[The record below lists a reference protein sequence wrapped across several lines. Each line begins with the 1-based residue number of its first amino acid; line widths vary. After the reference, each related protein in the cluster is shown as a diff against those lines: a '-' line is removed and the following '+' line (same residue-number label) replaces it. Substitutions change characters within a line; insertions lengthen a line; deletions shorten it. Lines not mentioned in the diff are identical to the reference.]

1 MNLIFENIGDIKKAS
16 INFKKLTVISGEN
29 DVGKSTVGKLMFA
42 IVQSC
47 NTYNEVYQKE
57 HPRSNLLYSW
67 IYSRITEHE
76 SLASNIEI
84 RSFFSRLRMDSN
96 RKYDFD
102 KIIEKIDYFIT
113 IISDLEGQEFLN
125 KLKDVVSDFY
135 NEAMN
140 FEYSSADGL
149 LNIINNE
156 FRNNA
161 VRYGMKNAQITL
173 LNEEDS
179 SDFHLDFKFSKREKI
194 QYFRKSSFKL
204 RDVTILENPAILQ
217 YLPTIFSNSI
227 LNSLGTNK
235 KYENIGVPYHVIDL
249 WGKLKNSSIDK
260 GRQFS
265 RDLFEI
271 QLEDGFSLSNIESV
285 ADLDKESKKTK
296 YIKNNIDQTLISS
309 FFEGELYYV
318 RQEHGFIFKKKDKVF
333 NINNISSG
341 VKSLAILDLLLKGDY
356 INKDTLL
363 ILDEPETNLHPAW
376 KKKYAEVVAKLC
388 DSGANILINTHS
400 PYMVESLRGYS
411 EKYNVPVNF
420 YLAQRDSD
428 SNEINFLEKNG
439 DISQIINVLAQPLR
453 DLNNE
458 LSGLKDDY

>member
-1 MNLIFENIGDIKKAS
+1 
-16 INFKKLTVISGEN
+16 
-29 DVGKSTVGKLMFA
+29 
-42 IVQSC
+42 
-47 NTYNEVYQKE
+47 
-57 HPRSNLLYSW
+57 
-67 IYSRITEHE
+67 
-76 SLASNIEI
+76 
-84 RSFFSRLRMDSN
+84 
-96 RKYDFD
+96 
-102 KIIEKIDYFIT
+102 
-113 IISDLEGQEFLN
+113 
-125 KLKDVVSDFY
+125 
-135 NEAMN
+135 MN

-376 KKKYAEVVAKLC
+376 QKKYAEVVAKLC

>member
-227 LNSLGTNK
+227 LNSL
-235 KYENIGVPYHVIDL
+235 E
-249 WGKLKNSSIDK
+249 
-260 GRQFS
+260 Q
-265 RDLFEI
+265 
-271 QLEDGFSLSNIESV
+271 
-285 ADLDKESKKTK
+285 
-296 YIKNNIDQTLISS
+296 IKI
-309 FFEGELYYV
+309 
-318 RQEHGFIFKKKDKVF
+318 
-333 NINNISSG
+333 
-341 VKSLAILDLLLKGDY
+341 
-356 INKDTLL
+356 
-363 ILDEPETNLHPAW
+363 
-376 KKKYAEVVAKLC
+376 
-388 DSGANILINTHS
+388 
-400 PYMVESLRGYS
+400 
-411 EKYNVPVNF
+411 
-420 YLAQRDSD
+420 
-428 SNEINFLEKNG
+428 
-439 DISQIINVLAQPLR
+439 
-453 DLNNE
+453 
-458 LSGLKDDY
+458 

>member
-318 RQEHGFIFKKKDKVF
+318 RQEHGFI
-333 NINNISSG
+333 
-341 VKSLAILDLLLKGDY
+341 LKRK
-356 INKDTLL
+356 IKFL
-363 ILDEPETNLHPAW
+363 ILIIFLLVLNL
-376 KKKYAEVVAKLC
+376 
-388 DSGANILINTHS
+388 
-400 PYMVESLRGYS
+400 
-411 EKYNVPVNF
+411 
-420 YLAQRDSD
+420 
-428 SNEINFLEKNG
+428 
-439 DISQIINVLAQPLR
+439 
-453 DLNNE
+453 
-458 LSGLKDDY
+458 